1 MPNSMCVIILA
12 AGVGKRMKTYGP
24 KCTIEI
30 GSNETVISRQIRLM
44 KKSLPNYEIL
54 VVVGFQKAKVLKII
68 DVDFI
73 ENKKYEFTN
82 TCVSVNIAIKN
93 KKYSKILIVYGDIV
107 FTNEIFL
114 NMPNESWVA
123 IDNEK
128 NQRSNEVG
136 INIVDDYVTHFSYGV
151 SPKWGHV
158 AMLMG
163 KELLL
168 YENITSNI
176 SSNKKFCFEIFNEIM
191 ECGGKFKTHS
201 NKNWKMVEID
211 TSKDIDRAI
220 KLTKRD

>member
-1 MPNSMCVIILA
+1 MTNSMCVIILA

-30 GSNETVISRQIRLM
+30 GSNETVIGRQIRLM
-44 KKSLPNYEIL
+44 KKSLPNYNIL
-54 VVVGFQKAKVLKII
+54 VVVGFQKAKVLKLI

-73 ENKKYEFTN
+73 ENKKYELTN

-107 FTNEIFL
+107 FTNDIFL

-136 INIVDDYVTHFSYGV
+136 INIIDDYVEHFSYGI

-163 KELLL
+163 KELSL
-168 YENITSNI
+168 YESITDNI
-176 SSNKKFCFEIFNEIM
+176 SSNNY
-191 ECGGKFKTHS
+191 H
-201 NKNWKMVEID
+201 
-211 TSKDIDRAI
+211 
-220 KLTKRD
+220 

>member
-93 KKYSKILIVYGDIV
+93 KKYWGCNYSDLGHFCLAKRLSIYRYCV
-107 FTNEIFL
+107 FL
-114 NMPNESWVA
+114 
-123 IDNEK
+123 
-128 NQRSNEVG
+128 
-136 INIVDDYVTHFSYGV
+136 FS
-151 SPKWGHV
+151 
-158 AMLMG
+158 
-163 KELLL
+163 
-168 YENITSNI
+168 
-176 SSNKKFCFEIFNEIM
+176 
-191 ECGGKFKTHS
+191 
-201 NKNWKMVEID
+201 
-211 TSKDIDRAI
+211 
-220 KLTKRD
+220 